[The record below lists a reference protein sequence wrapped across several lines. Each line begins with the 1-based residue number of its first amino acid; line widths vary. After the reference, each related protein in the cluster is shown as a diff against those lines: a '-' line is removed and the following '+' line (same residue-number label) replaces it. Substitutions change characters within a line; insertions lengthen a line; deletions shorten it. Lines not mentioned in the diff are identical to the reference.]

1 MYNEVENLRNLC
13 NEFSQTN
20 IGHRGDIIPKFE
32 TEIDKIKNEFRK
44 LKVEDEND
52 ETFSL
57 RPERFESM
65 ITDAYNKAK
74 SPSRRLFTG
83 MQGFNQLTGGLE
95 SGRVYML
102 LGTTGVGKSVTL
114 LNLLYQLRQYNRN
127 YILKDPTRTPCIV
140 MLTMENSM
148 QETILRLFDLVNGVN
163 RSMEQYDS
171 AEEVMNILRTQGQL
185 VLCDDNPIDIVI
197 KYKPNRSVATDYL
210 YTLYDELEDSGY
222 EPICFIQDHIKR
234 IRPVDDDRDLRLA
247 LGNTVN
253 EFKVFATLK
262 DIPVITDSHLN
273 RDGAATI
280 ESGSASSKA
289 DITRMLGAKN
299 VGESLLML
307 DNLDMGII
315 INKEWDR
322 DGNMYMVFSVIKKR
336 VKNVRDYI
344 AQPFA
349 LGSEIRLMED
359 VHLNVPVFKESLRS
373 MGNLV
378 RNDNTI
384 RASAYSNIIDTNDVF
399 TSDDT
404 NIFDPNNSYSS
415 DDFGTDFTPLTSD
428 IPDYSKVT
436 TPSENVK
443 KEPKKEKID
452 PNIMYNLPSDPQSL
466 LDDLKSV
473 LAG

>member
-1 MYNEVENLRNLC
+1 
-13 NEFSQTN
+13 
-20 IGHRGDIIPKFE
+20 
-32 TEIDKIKNEFRK
+32 
-44 LKVEDEND
+44 
-52 ETFSL
+52 
-57 RPERFESM
+57 
-65 ITDAYNKAK
+65 
-74 SPSRRLFTG
+74 
-83 MQGFNQLTGGLE
+83 
-95 SGRVYML
+95 
-102 LGTTGVGKSVTL
+102 
-114 LNLLYQLRQYNRN
+114 
-127 YILKDPTRTPCIV
+127 
-140 MLTMENSM
+140 
-148 QETILRLFDLVNGVN
+148 
-163 RSMEQYDS
+163 
-171 AEEVMNILRTQGQL
+171 
-185 VLCDDNPIDIVI
+185 
-197 KYKPNRSVATDYL
+197 
-210 YTLYDELEDSGY
+210 
-222 EPICFIQDHIKR
+222 
-234 IRPVDDDRDLRLA
+234 
-247 LGNTVN
+247 
-253 EFKVFATLK
+253 
-262 DIPVITDSHLN
+262 
-273 RDGAATI
+273 
-280 ESGSASSKA
+280 
-289 DITRMLGAKN
+289 
-299 VGESLLML
+299 ML

-452 PNIMYNLPSDPQSL
+452 PIIMYNLPSDPQSL

-473 LAG
+473 LG